1 MKVQEIIKSA
11 RVRMNK
17 SIQALETE
25 FATIRTSRATP
36 ALVEN
41 IKVEYYGS
49 QLPLKQIASIT
60 IPEARMIVIQPWDPN
75 ALSEI
80 EKSILK
86 SELGV
91 TPNNDG
97 KIIRIVLPPLTEER
111 RQEVVKLVKKLAEE
125 AKIAIRNIRR
135 DANEEVRKLEKDSE
149 ITEDDR
155 YRAEEEIQ
163 KLTDEFIEKV
173 EKVLDIKEKE
183 ILEE

>member
-11 RVRMNK
+11 RTRMSK

-49 QLPLKQIASIT
+49 QVPLKQIASIT

-80 EKSILK
+80 EKAILK

-97 KIIRIVLPPLTEER
+97 KIIRIILPPLTEER
-111 RQEVVKLVKKLAEE
+111 RQELVKLVKKLAEE

-173 EKVLDIKEKE
+173 EKVLEIKEQE
-183 ILEE
+183 VLEE

>member
-11 RVRMNK
+11 KTRMGK

-41 IKVEYYGS
+41 IKVEYYGA
-49 QLPLKQIASIT
+49 QVPLKQIASIT

-80 EKSILK
+80 EKAILK

-97 KIIRIVLPPLTEER
+97 KIIRIILPPLTEER
-111 RQEVVKLVKKLAEE
+111 RQELVKLVKKLAEE

-155 YRAEEEIQ
+155 YRTEEEIQ

-173 EKVLDIKEKE
+173 EKVLEIKEKE

>member
-11 RVRMNK
+11 RTRMSK

-49 QLPLKQIASIT
+49 QVPLKQIASIT

-80 EKSILK
+80 EKAILK

-97 KIIRIVLPPLTEER
+97 KIIRIILPPLTEER
-111 RQEVVKLVKKLAEE
+111 RQELVKLVKKLAEE
-125 AKIAIRNIRR
+125 TKIAIRNIRR
-135 DANEEVRKLEKDSE
+135 DANEEVRKLEKASE

-173 EKVLDIKEKE
+173 EKVLEIKEQE
-183 ILEE
+183 VLEE

>member
-11 RVRMNK
+11 RTRMGK

-49 QLPLKQIASIT
+49 QVPLKQIASIT

-80 EKSILK
+80 EKAILK

-97 KIIRIVLPPLTEER
+97 KIIRIILPPLTEER
-111 RQEVVKLVKKLAEE
+111 RQELVKLVKKLAEE

>member
-1 MKVQEIIKSA
+1 MG
-11 RVRMNK
+11 K

-49 QLPLKQIASIT
+49 QVPLKQIASIT

-80 EKSILK
+80 EKAILK

-97 KIIRIVLPPLTEER
+97 KIIRIILPPLTEER
-111 RQEVVKLVKKLAEE
+111 RQELVKLVKKLAEE